1 MAKHQVA
8 KPFDSP
14 TLTDVAREAG
24 VSRQTVSNVLHAPHK
39 VKPATRRRVEQVID
53 LLGYHP
59 NRSAQALQS
68 SSSRMIGYRIE
79 PQSSGTLA
87 GIHDRFLHSLAEAGR
102 PADHHLLLYTAGDR
116 VAETDSAI
124 RLFRGGAADAFVLYD
139 ITVDDPRPAVLHE
152 NGIPFVAF
160 GHDDSDADAYRWVDV
175 DNVAGTSA
183 AVDHLVD
190 RGHRRIGFVGW
201 PAGSNVGDRR
211 ARGWH
216 SSVERHGLAALCHGL
231 DVRGPDSVQ
240 ASIEMTAALL
250 ARPQPPTA
258 IVAATD
264 TLAAGA
270 ARAALRRGLEVGRDL
285 AIVGFDDTPTAA
297 VLELSSIRQPIEDVG
312 RHVVAALLAP
322 ADAPPRNTLLPPRLV
337 IRSSS
342 ANPPGR

>member
-1 MAKHQVA
+1 MVRRQLAQL
-8 KPFDSP
+8 PDSP
-14 TLTDVAREAG
+14 TLADVAREAG

-39 VKPATRRRVEQVID
+39 VKPATQRRVEQAIVM
-53 LLGYHP
+53 LGYHP

-102 PADHHLLLYTAGDR
+102 TADHHLLLYTAADR
-116 VAETDSAI
+116 AAETDSAI
-124 RLFRGGAADAFVLYD
+124 RLFRSGAADAFVLYD
-139 ITVDDPRPAVLHE
+139 ITVDDPRPSALHE
-152 NGIPFVAF
+152 KGIPFVAF
-160 GHDDSDADAYRWVDV
+160 GHDDCDAGAYRWVDV

-183 AVDHLVD
+183 AVDHLVS

-201 PAGSNVGDRR
+201 PDGSAVGDRR
-211 ARGWH
+211 ARGWR
-216 SSVERHGLAALCHGL
+216 SSVERHGLADFCHGL
-231 DVRGPDSVQ
+231 DLRGPDSVQ
-240 ASIEMTAALL
+240 AAIEMTAALL
-250 ARPQPPTA
+250 GRPEPPTA
-258 IVAATD
+258 IVAGTD
-264 TLAAGA
+264 TLAAGV

-312 RHVVAALLAP
+312 RHVIAALLAP
-322 ADAPPRNTLLPPRLV
+322 GSAPPRNTLLPPQLV

-342 ANPPGR
+342 AGPPSR

>member
-1 MAKHQVA
+1 MA
-8 KPFDSP
+8 KPFDVP
-14 TLTDVAREAG
+14 TLADVAREAG

-39 VKPATRRRVEQVID
+39 VRPATRRRVEQAIV

-102 PADHHLLLYTAGDR
+102 TADHHLLLYTAADR
-116 VAETDSAI
+116 AEETDNAI

-139 ITVDDPRPAVLHE
+139 IAVDDPRPAVLHE
-152 NGIPFVAF
+152 KGIPFVAF
-160 GHDDSDADAYRWVDV
+160 GHGGSGAYRWVDV

-183 AVDHLVD
+183 AVDHLVE

-201 PAGSNVGDRR
+201 PDGSNVGDRR
-211 ARGWH
+211 ARGWRGG
-216 SSVERHGLAALCHGL
+216 VERHGLAALCLGL

-240 ASIEMTAALL
+240 ASVEMTAALL
-250 ARPQPPTA
+250 ARPEPPTA

-264 TLAAGA
+264 TLAAGVV
-270 ARAALRRGLEVGRDL
+270 RAALRQGLEVGRDL
-285 AIVGFDDTPTAA
+285 AVVGFDDTPTAA
-297 VLELSSIRQPIEDVG
+297 VLELSSVRQPIEDIG
-312 RHVVAALLAP
+312 RHVIATLLAP
-322 ADAPPRNTLLPPRLV
+322 DAAAPRHTLLPPQLV

-342 ANPPGR
+342 AHPHSQ